1 MNPTR
6 SIRPGDTA
14 AMRWTTAVIAFAVA
28 AFLMLVYV
36 RLLHESVEHG
46 TQLRYSQRSSSQG
59 PVLTPSGSLDG
70 SGTAAEIG
78 LVGANP

>member
-1 MNPTR
+1 MNTSR

-14 AMRWTTAVIAFAVA
+14 AMRWTTAVVAFAIA

-46 TQLRYSQRSSSQG
+46 TQLRYSQRGGSQTTSLVTSS
-59 PVLTPSGSLDG
+59 G

-78 LVGANP
+78 LVGTSP

>member
-1 MNPTR
+1 MNITP

-14 AMRWTTAVIAFAVA
+14 AMRWTTAVIAFAIA

-46 TQLRYSQRSSSQG
+46 AQLRYSQRSSG
-59 PVLTPSGSLDG
+59 PGPAWVTSGNS
-70 SGTAAEIG
+70 TEIG
-78 LVGANP
+78 LVSAKP